1 MLFYPGEFSMT
12 AVWLVAMIVLLIIE
26 GIVPGLVSIWFA
38 IGAFAAMISAI
49 LGAPL
54 WLQVLWFFAVSILTL
69 CLTRPFAK
77 KYVNSRATPTN
88 ADMLIGK
95 ECVVTEEIDNVLG
108 TGAVT
113 VGGKVWT
120 ARTEEPDGKAETGT
134 LAAEGGEQRLHCF
147 FHVGNANSPVT
158 HRDFYGIVLI
168 HGGIYVNL
176 SHTVGVSVDNAVRY
190 RLAHR
195 RFDVGYLIDRRVKL
209 SRKRR
214 NG

>member
-1 MLFYPGEFSMT
+1 MT

-54 WLQVLWFFAVSILTL
+54 WLQVLWLFAVSILTL

-120 ARTEEPDGKAETGT
+120 ARTEEPDGKAETGKVMT
-134 LAAEGGEQRLHCF
+134 VVKIEG
-147 FHVGNANSPVT
+147 
-158 HRDFYGIVLI
+158 
-168 HGGIYVNL
+168 
-176 SHTVGVSVDNAVRY
+176 
-190 RLAHR
+190 
-195 RFDVGYLIDRRVKL
+195 VKL
-209 SRKRR
+209 IVK
-214 NG
+214 

>member
-120 ARTEEPDGKAETGT
+120 ARTGEPDGKAETGK
-134 LAAEGGEQRLHCF
+134 
-147 FHVGNANSPVT
+147 VM
-158 HRDFYGIVLI
+158 
-168 HGGIYVNL
+168 
-176 SHTVGVSVDNAVRY
+176 TVVR
-190 RLAHR
+190 
-195 RFDVGYLIDRRVKL
+195 IDGVKL
-209 SRKRR
+209 IVK
-214 NG
+214 